1 MVTIIR
7 NTKVNLAKTKNTNIP
22 YFFLNKITRNSKIL
36 WKEFLN
42 ILIMNSMTDAS
53 FLSMVLIDM
62 VLCSRKCSKKVF
74 FWVTFLQHQEELHGV
89 SNLLPGLPAN
99 WKRDFLLL
107 NHQSSWT
114 PTHCIK
120 TAEYL
125 ANCTIRNCQKP
136 T

>member
-36 WKEFLN
+36 LKEFLN
-42 ILIMNSMTDAS
+42 ILIMNSMTEAS

-74 FWVTFLQHQEELHGV
+74 LGSHSCNTKKNYMVFLICSQACQQIEKGTF
-89 SNLLPGLPAN
+89 
-99 WKRDFLLL
+99 
-107 NHQSSWT
+107 
-114 PTHCIK
+114 C
-120 TAEYL
+120 Y
-125 ANCTIRNCQKP
+125 
-136 T
+136 